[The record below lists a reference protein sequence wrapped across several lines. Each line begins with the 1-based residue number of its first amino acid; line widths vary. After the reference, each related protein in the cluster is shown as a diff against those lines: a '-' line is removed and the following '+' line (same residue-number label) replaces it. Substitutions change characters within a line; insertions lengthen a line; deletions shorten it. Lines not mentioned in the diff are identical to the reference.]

1 MTSNRN
7 PPSKKRAASPAKGSR
22 TSKRLQVSSKVSR
35 PPLSKITSQHGS
47 ALLSLPREIRDQ
59 IYTKALEESPP
70 TFRVDK
76 LMVIA
81 THNPEVSIEASK
93 PVCRGLPLWMLSSRQ
108 VLYEVLDLIARTF
121 TFQPLGRITGP
132 ERELA
137 GALNPLI
144 FTNDGVRNIKLQ
156 YLFNIPKT
164 YIREEYMN
172 NPFLKLIN
180 DLSLKNAC
188 LELVW
193 GYRSVRYAWMPD
205 KAEWFID
212 AWKGHWNGR
221 FRKVKIEINVETDPE
236 QMWIMGEVEKCAL
249 RLIGTGGPVSWTT
262 LDSRDVQYYNMY
274 RKPTLLARHEKRSVV
289 AERKI

>member
-1 MTSNRN
+1 M
-7 PPSKKRAASPAKGSR
+7 
-22 TSKRLQVSSKVSR
+22 
-35 PPLSKITSQHGS
+35 ITSQHGS
-47 ALLSLPREIRDQ
+47 ALLSVPCEIRDQ

-81 THNPEVSIEASK
+81 THNPDASIEASEPPHK
-93 PVCRGLPLWMLSSRQ
+93 
-108 VLYEVLDLIARTF
+108 
-121 TFQPLGRITGP
+121 RITGP

-137 GALNPLI
+137 GAPNSLI
-144 FTNDGVRNIKLQ
+144 LTNDGVRNIKLH
-156 YLFNIPKT
+156 YPFVIPKT
-164 YIREEYMN
+164 YIREEYLN

-236 QMWIMGEVEKCAL
+236 QMWIMGEADWYWWIHILDNPRQPRCSVLQHVQEAYSL
-249 RLIGTGGPVSWTT
+249 GTT
-262 LDSRDVQYYNMY
+262 
-274 RKPTLLARHEKRSVV
+274 
-289 AERKI
+289 